1 MIISRTPYRVSFFGG
16 GTDYPEWSRREGG
29 AVLSTTVDKY
39 CYVSCRLLPP
49 FFNIRYRVVWSHI
62 ETVSTIDE
70 ILHPAVREGLRSL
83 GFDDSTALEI
93 HHQGGLPA
101 RAGMGSSSTF
111 AVGLIKALTA
121 LRGRMVSK
129 PELARQAIELEQVR
143 LRESVGSQD
152 AVAAAHGGLNV
163 IHFLPDGEIRVA
175 PVTIPAARTAELQAR
190 LLLFYLG
197 SSRLASAIAADVVA
211 NLPSR
216 HEELHRMRR
225 MVDEAVTILN
235 TGADLDDF
243 GRLLGESWMLK
254 RQLSRAVSTASV
266 DRVYQTAM
274 DHGALGGKLLGA
286 GGTGFMLFYV
296 PPDRQA
302 EVIASLPTCVH
313 VPFQFESEGSAIIY
327 YAPDDSLVALERAMQ
342 AA

>member
-16 GTDYPEWSRREGG
+16 GTDYPDWYRHEGG
-29 AVLSTTVDKY
+29 AVLSTTIDKY

-49 FFNIRYRVVWSHI
+49 FFNLRHRIVWSHI

-70 ILHPAVREGLRSL
+70 ILHPAVREGLRAL
-83 GFDDSTALEI
+83 GFDDATGLEI
-93 HHQGGLPA
+93 HHQGDLPA

-111 AVGLIKALTA
+111 IVGLIKALTA

-129 PELARQAIELEQVR
+129 PELARQAIELEQLR
-143 LRESVGSQD
+143 LKEHVGCQD

-163 IHFLPDGEIRVA
+163 IHFSPDADIRVT
-175 PVTIPAARTAELQAR
+175 PVTIPPSRVAELQRR

-197 SSRLASAIAADVVA
+197 SSRLASVIAGDVVA
-211 NLPSR
+211 NLKAR
-216 HEELHRMRR
+216 RDDLRRMRR
-225 MVDEAVTILN
+225 MVDEALAMLN
-235 TGADLDDF
+235 DGGDLDGF
-243 GRLLGESWMLK
+243 GRLLGEGWMRK
-254 RQLSRAVSTASV
+254 RRLSRAVSTETV

-296 PPDRQA
+296 PQDRQA
-302 EVIASLPTCVH
+302 EVIESLSTCVH
-313 VPFQFESEGSAIIY
+313 VPFQFESEGSSIIY
-327 YAPDDSLVALERAMQ
+327 YAPDDSLKALERAMQ
-342 AA
+342 TA